1 MANNSFV
8 FGDISISASSLNDL
22 AVFVYYFNK
31 VNYPVEYYTS
41 LNQLKDAKNF
51 NDVLNIIKNN
61 HHVVVNDDNIQRYK
75 FNSSFDAAGRWSF
88 KRNLEWFFDLE
99 DYKNEIDT
107 LSDNGYDKLIES
119 IEIEVDYTE
128 NEGGCA
134 FIDEANAYVRAIKNE
149 HGEYKSNI
157 DINHNYSNYTIDNL
171 KTICGYTNVYS
182 INDVLNNMSDYFT
195 EDALNNHKTE
205 IINSLNTVPV
215 KNRDFIYFDLYDM
228 FDELNVN
235 IDHNYLI

>member
-88 KRNLEWFFDLE
+88 KHNLEWFFDLK

-107 LSDNGYDKLIES
+107 LSDNGYNKLIES

-157 DINHNYSNYTIDNL
+157 DINHNYSN
-171 KTICGYTNVYS
+171 
-182 INDVLNNMSDYFT
+182 
-195 EDALNNHKTE
+195 
-205 IINSLNTVPV
+205 
-215 KNRDFIYFDLYDM
+215 
-228 FDELNVN
+228 
-235 IDHNYLI
+235 

>member
-22 AVFVYYFNK
+22 VVFVYYFNK

-99 DYKNEIDT
+99 D
-107 LSDNGYDKLIES
+107 
-119 IEIEVDYTE
+119 
-128 NEGGCA
+128 
-134 FIDEANAYVRAIKNE
+134 
-149 HGEYKSNI
+149 
-157 DINHNYSNYTIDNL
+157 
-171 KTICGYTNVYS
+171 
-182 INDVLNNMSDYFT
+182 
-195 EDALNNHKTE
+195 
-205 IINSLNTVPV
+205 
-215 KNRDFIYFDLYDM
+215 
-228 FDELNVN
+228 
-235 IDHNYLI
+235 